1 MPHSKLFTSI
11 LVAGMLTAAAATASA
26 QMGRIGGIVRDD
38 TGEPVK
44 GATITATN
52 ENIGQSLTATTDD
65 KGRFLMIGL
74 RGGVW
79 TFIAQAPGHAPQG
92 GDLLIRM
99 GNVNPPM
106 AFALRRTGPAMFGTL
121 AGVSARD
128 LQADLDQAAALLNQ
142 QRWDEAIAAYR
153 AVAARSPALGVVN
166 LQIAAAYRG
175 KKDYAAAIGA
185 YNELLKA
192 EPSNSR
198 ARIGISETNAERGDF
213 QAAEDILVQ
222 AADGP
227 GREIPYSLA
236 ELKLARGDT
245 EEALKW
251 YQRAS
256 AADPTWGKPLYKLGL
271 DALQTGDRARAVN
284 YMNRVMAVDPLSPE
298 AASARAALE
307 SLK

>member
-1 MPHSKLFTSI
+1 MPHSTLCTSI
-11 LVAGMLTAAAATASA
+11 LIAGMLTAAAAPASA
-26 QMGRIGGIVRDD
+26 QMGRVGGIVRDD

-52 ENIGQSLTATTDD
+52 ENIGQTLTATTDD

-79 TFIAQAPGHAPQG
+79 TFIAQAPGHAPHG

-99 GNVNPPM
+99 GSAAPPL
-106 AFALRRTGPAMFGTL
+106 AFALRRTGPAMFGAL

-128 LQADLDQAAALLNQ
+128 LQADLDAADALFKQ
-142 QRWDEAIAAYR
+142 QRWDEAITAYR
-153 AVAARSPALGVVN
+153 AIAARSPALGVVN

-175 KKDYAAAIGA
+175 KKDYAAAIA
-185 YNELLKA
+185 TYNELLKA
-192 EPSNSR
+192 QSSNEK
-198 ARIGISETNAERGDF
+198 ARIGISDTNAERGDLR
-213 QAAEDILVQ
+213 AAEEILTE

-227 GREIPYSLA
+227 GREIPFSLA

-245 EEALKW
+245 VEALKW
-251 YQRAS
+251 YEKAS

-271 DALQTGDRARAVN
+271 DALQKGDRASAVN